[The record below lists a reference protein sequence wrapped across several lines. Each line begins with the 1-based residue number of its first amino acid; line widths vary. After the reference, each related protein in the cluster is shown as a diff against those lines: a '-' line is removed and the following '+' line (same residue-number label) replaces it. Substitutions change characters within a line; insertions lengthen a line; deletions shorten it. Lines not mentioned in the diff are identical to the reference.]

1 MLKDKYSYRTYT
13 IGPNKLFVEAFY
25 PSTVAAREPILCIPG
40 AFDGSWIFS
49 RIAPIM
55 AALGWPVFS
64 MNPRGYYKSIFND
77 VANLS
82 IRDYLE
88 DVSIVRKELKLE
100 NTIILGYSVG
110 GLLAQLSAEKGGAK
124 ALLLYDPS
132 PAREIAMLAKIPPT
146 KDFTDSR
153 GNLPKVI
160 QFIPSKAIVEEM
172 WGRRVSDKEYQ
183 EQLNLFKQ
191 TFLSGKA
198 FREMEIERPE
208 IKKADCPALIL
219 GIDPNNVV
227 HKIMYRELE
236 MSWYAFEGYSHGSL
250 LINPKADR
258 ITRMVLS
265 WLASGCPTGI
275 MKHFKTIAFDPVL
288 QRSAIGRKKYF
299 SSKQNQQ
306 SYLVLQKESVLT
318 HLKYFSGWSK
328 PIISVVEEK
337 KNYDFMMKISGKGR
351 IQDEKLF
358 KSTFEM
364 NSKRGFFIKGES
376 GEDHPSYGM
385 CYKPALKELWL
396 RDGIFYSYNPP
407 IDEIKPQFVHL
418 TVPCPELSHEFRVT
432 VKLPR
437 NYDNSNTYP
446 IAFLNDGQNQWT
458 NKGAMNGWHTDS
470 IAEMLVKRG
479 SLTEIILVG
488 INCHR
493 FRNKAYLPPPFGRA
507 DLYIDWVANKLLP
520 LLREKWN
527 ISADPYHIAMIGSS
541 YGANVSVYA
550 GLRRGDI
557 FGLIGALSFAYI
569 RGNPQ
574 LKEIEALHK
583 RPFRRAY
590 IDCGTRWAPDQP
602 HRDDYTLITLKLLKI
617 CRERWMTDGKDL
629 FGYIADGHFHQ
640 EIFWRKRIGQCLKFL
655 FR

>member
-1 MLKDKYSYRTYT
+1 
-13 IGPNKLFVEAFY
+13 
-25 PSTVAAREPILCIPG
+25 
-40 AFDGSWIFS
+40 
-49 RIAPIM
+49 
-55 AALGWPVFS
+55 
-64 MNPRGYYKSIFND
+64 
-77 VANLS
+77 
-82 IRDYLE
+82 
-88 DVSIVRKELKLE
+88 
-100 NTIILGYSVG
+100 
-110 GLLAQLSAEKGGAK
+110 
-124 ALLLYDPS
+124 
-132 PAREIAMLAKIPPT
+132 
-146 KDFTDSR
+146 
-153 GNLPKVI
+153 
-160 QFIPSKAIVEEM
+160 
-172 WGRRVSDKEYQ
+172 
-183 EQLNLFKQ
+183 
-191 TFLSGKA
+191 
-198 FREMEIERPE
+198 
-208 IKKADCPALIL
+208 
-219 GIDPNNVV
+219 
-227 HKIMYRELE
+227 
-236 MSWYAFEGYSHGSL
+236 
-250 LINPKADR
+250 
-258 ITRMVLS
+258 
-265 WLASGCPTGI
+265 
-275 MKHFKTIAFDPVL
+275 
-288 QRSAIGRKKYF
+288 
-299 SSKQNQQ
+299 
-306 SYLVLQKESVLT
+306 
-318 HLKYFSGWSK
+318 
-328 PIISVVEEK
+328 
-337 KNYDFMMKISGKGR
+337 
-351 IQDEKLF
+351 
-358 KSTFEM
+358 M